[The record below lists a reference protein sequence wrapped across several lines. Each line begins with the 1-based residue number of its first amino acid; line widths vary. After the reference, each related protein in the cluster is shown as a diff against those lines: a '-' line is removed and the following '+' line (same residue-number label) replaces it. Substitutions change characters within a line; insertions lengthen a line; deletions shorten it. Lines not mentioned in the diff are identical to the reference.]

1 MGSAPTVFQGVPLV
15 ESVTPEG
22 QAEGTSSVAR
32 KLTFST
38 VSRAEKLMA
47 ADIVK
52 GNRSQQLGI
61 KLDYFPLVLKDGV
74 KTVQLVMLRLKKS
87 VFLHNE
93 GYFIF
98 RFIYEEE
105 KVTLFQNGPYTFNNR
120 PLVLKQWEPNFQMS
134 KEPLQVI
141 PVWVRFPKL
150 PIQYWTLRSLGRIA
164 SCLGKPVC
172 TYKLIAK
179 GDRVSYAHI
188 LIEMDVSMELQEEIP
203 IELRGGKC
211 KLHTIEYEWK
221 PLYCQTCLNIEH
233 HNGDCKKTMQT
244 DKVKQQM
251 NRKKQKMDWRVK
263 TGARTQGTTKPTE
276 IG

>member
-1 MGSAPTVFQGVPLV
+1 MEISINRLRNLGKPFLQRYAEICIWSIEFFA
-15 ESVTPEG
+15 TP
-22 QAEGTSSVAR
+22 Q
-32 KLTFST
+32 
-38 VSRAEKLMA
+38 
-47 ADIVK
+47 
-52 GNRSQQLGI
+52 
-61 KLDYFPLVLKDGV
+61 
-74 KTVQLVMLRLKKS
+74 

-98 RFIYEEE
+98 RFISEEE
-105 KVTLFQNGPYTFNNR
+105 KVTLLQNGPYTFNNR

-150 PIQYWTLRSLGRIA
+150 PIKYWTPRSLGRIA

-263 TGARTQGTTKPTE
+263 TGARPQGTTKPTDPVTSTGKQAKPALPKE